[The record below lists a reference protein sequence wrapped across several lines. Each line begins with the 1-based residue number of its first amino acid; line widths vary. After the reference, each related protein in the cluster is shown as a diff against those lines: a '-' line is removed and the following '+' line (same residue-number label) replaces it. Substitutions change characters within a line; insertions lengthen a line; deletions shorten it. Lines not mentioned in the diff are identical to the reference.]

1 MLVPARTIEDTDMAN
16 PRPIIVAAIAVA
28 AAVLLSLLIT
38 DVAAADLQAPLRSA
52 APVSS
57 ST

>member
-1 MLVPARTIEDTDMAN
+1 MAN
-16 PRPIIVAAIAVA
+16 PRPVIVAVIAVA

-38 DVAAADLQAPLRSA
+38 DVAAAEIQPLSRSA
-52 APVSS
+52 AGVSS